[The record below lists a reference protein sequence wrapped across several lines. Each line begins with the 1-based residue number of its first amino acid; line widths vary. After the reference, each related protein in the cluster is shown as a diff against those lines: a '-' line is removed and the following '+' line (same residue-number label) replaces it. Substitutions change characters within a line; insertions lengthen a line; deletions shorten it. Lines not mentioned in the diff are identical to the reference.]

1 MDDKSKISQEELF
14 AAQERLR
21 YIKESNLAT
30 EESISLAGDLASMI
44 QQEHDYLIGI
54 NEDKRT
60 SSDLSREILAESQ
73 TIAKAEKEKLSLYKK
88 GNVDE
93 AAKLGVII
101 KQAKARIKEKTT
113 LAASM
118 KEIEE
123 ADKKRI
129 AANEQ
134 IAKLI
139 GISASE
145 LNKSKG
151 AATKA
156 FLVKQGASAWGMIK
170 NIIMETSKLIS
181 GLQKDLGITDDEAAK
196 LQDHFAKIGD
206 DADRLGIN
214 LISVQKAFNTLNAQ
228 FGTAA
233 TVIRDDIVVET
244 AKLMKF
250 YEMSAESAKSFAQ
263 FSLISG
269 KNAAVVTAE
278 ARKAVVEGEKERGVR
293 VDIRKVLDQTGKVT
307 GQIRAQL
314 GANPAAI
321 AKAVTVAKQFAMEL
335 QQVAKAGDSL
345 LNFEQSIS
353 AELEAELLTGK
364 QLNLEKA
371 RLAALT
377 GDYETLTK
385 EIAENAG
392 SFLEFSQMNVLQQR
406 SLAAALGMSVDEIS
420 EMLIGEQSLAEL
432 AQEARDAG
440 DEDLAK
446 SLEKRDLAQQFADI
460 QEAIMGIL
468 VENSDKVLEI
478 VEFLVNAAS
487 QADVLKAVIKG
498 IAAVKFAGII
508 AQVASLVATLAGGA
522 AAAGAM
528 SSAMTLGLGAIAI
541 AAGIAAI
548 YTAYQAFKP
557 VKLAA
562 GGMVMPSAGGTLAT
576 IGEGGQ
582 PEAVIPLNRAAEMG
596 FGGNIDYDKMAEA
609 FSKARIN
616 VKTAVTSNSFDSK
629 SATSEDGDL
638 VGDLKYDTPFA

>member
-21 YIKESNLAT
+21 YIKESNAAT

-73 TIAKAEKEKLSLYKK
+73 TIAKAEKEKLSLFKK

-134 IAKLI
+134 ISKLI

-196 LQDHFAKIGD
+196 LQENFAKIGEE
-206 DADRLGIN
+206 ADRLGIN

-293 VDIRKVLDQTGKVT
+293 VDIRKVLDQTGKIT
-307 GQIRAQL
+307 GQVRAQL

-335 QQVAKAGDSL
+335 QQVAKAGIKVNIEMVPSKGYWNEVWMKKPVSMTRWNQRPADTILHEAYHSGAKWNESYFKNADFDKNL
-345 LNFEQSIS
+345 ADARSELDFNKRKKAYQNAQMTLWEQSGTMIPYHVS
-353 AELEAELLTGK
+353 
-364 QLNLEKA
+364 
-371 RLAALT
+371 RL
-377 GDYETLTK
+377 
-385 EIAENAG
+385 
-392 SFLEFSQMNVLQQR
+392 V
-406 SLAAALGMSVDEIS
+406 
-420 EMLIGEQSLAEL
+420 
-432 AQEARDAG
+432 
-440 DEDLAK
+440 
-446 SLEKRDLAQQFADI
+446 
-460 QEAIMGIL
+460 
-468 VENSDKVLEI
+468 
-478 VEFLVNAAS
+478 
-487 QADVLKAVIKG
+487 
-498 IAAVKFAGII
+498 
-508 AQVASLVATLAGGA
+508 
-522 AAAGAM
+522 
-528 SSAMTLGLGAIAI
+528 
-541 AAGIAAI
+541 
-548 YTAYQAFKP
+548 
-557 VKLAA
+557 
-562 GGMVMPSAGGTLAT
+562 
-576 IGEGGQ
+576 
-582 PEAVIPLNRAAEMG
+582 
-596 FGGNIDYDKMAEA
+596 
-609 FSKARIN
+609 
-616 VKTAVTSNSFDSK
+616 VTSSK
-629 SATSEDGDL
+629 VKNLDAVDHFSIQWHKVKVD
-638 VGDLKYDTPFA
+638 